1 MPHKHELRCVF
12 VIGTYMGEYVC
23 VCVGGGGGISHLIL
37 GAFSLKRPFFCV
49 TLHYNYENAGGGIKP
64 QALPPRSAVRD
75 ELN

>member
-1 MPHKHELRCVF
+1 M
-12 VIGTYMGEYVC
+12 C
-23 VCVGGGGGISHLIL
+23 VCGGGGGGISHLIL

-64 QALPPRSAVRD
+64 QALPPRSAVPD